1 MNVFKSLHTLFRR
14 EYLEAKFIF
23 AMPILLWHFQINKV
37 MWEEW
42 ITLVGKGGKNVVRET
57 SLRNS
62 TWMTDEKYNRTKLD
76 ISQWEKESKD

>member
-1 MNVFKSLHTLFRR
+1 
-14 EYLEAKFIF
+14 
-23 AMPILLWHFQINKV
+23 

-76 ISQWEKESKD
+76 IS